1 MGLFGLV
8 FVVCVCKIFVVVVR
22 LFFCCF
28 FFFVLFCL
36 FLFYF
41 PSCPEIINASFFNE
55 TQQDIS
61 SWVRHLRS

>member
-28 FFFVLFCL
+28 FLFFRSFLFVFILFPFLSRDYQCL
-36 FLFYF
+36 FF
-41 PSCPEIINASFFNE
+41 
-55 TQQDIS
+55 Q
-61 SWVRHLRS
+61 